1 MIKKFNVKVNGVCY
15 DVEVEEIKESA
26 ASSKSQNASVNKSQ
40 VSEPKV
46 EKNIPVKEEVKL
58 SKNIS
63 NNSGSANSVKAP
75 MPGTINDIKVNKGD
89 SVTKG
94 QVLLILEA
102 MKMENEIMSPADG
115 VIQDIHVTKGASV
128 SAGEII
134 IGIS

>member
-1 MIKKFNVKVNGVCY
+1 MIKKFNVKVNGISY
-15 DVEVEEIKESA
+15 EVEVEEIKES
-26 ASSKSQNASVNKSQ
+26 VNKSK
-40 VSEPKV
+40 VIEPKV
-46 EKNIPVKEEVKL
+46 EKSIPVKEFKENK
-58 SKNIS
+58 SIPS
-63 NNSGSANSVKAP
+63 NSSSANTVKAP

-102 MKMENEIMSPADG
+102 MKMENEIMSPTDG
-115 VIQDIHVTKGASV
+115 VIEEIHVTKGASV

>member
-15 DVEVEEIKESA
+15 DVEVEEIKEGSN
-26 ASSKSQNASVNKSQ
+26 SSKSQKASVNKSKLI
-40 VSEPKV
+40 EPKV
-46 EKNIPVKEEVKL
+46 EKSIPVKEEVKL

-63 NNSGSANSVKAP
+63 SNSASAKTVKAP

-102 MKMENEIMSPADG
+102 MKMENEIMAPTDG
-115 VIQDIHVTKGASV
+115 VIEDIHVIKGSSV

>member
-15 DVEVEEIKESA
+15 DVEVEEIKESST
-26 ASSKSQNASVNKSQ
+26 SSRPQKTSINESK
-40 VSEPKV
+40 VSKAKV
-46 EKNIPVKEEVKL
+46 EKSIPVEEVKL
-58 SKNIS
+58 SKNIAD
-63 NNSGSANSVKAP
+63 NSAGANSVKAP

>member
-15 DVEVEEIKESA
+15 DVEVEEIKESSN
-26 ASSKSQNASVNKSQ
+26 SSKSKKSSANKSK
-40 VSEPKV
+40 VIEPKV
-46 EKNIPVKEEVKL
+46 EKSIPVKEEVKL
-58 SKNIS
+58 NKNIS
-63 NNSGSANSVKAP
+63 SNSGSANTIKAP

-102 MKMENEIMSPADG
+102 MKMENEIMAPADG
-115 VIQDIHVTKGASV
+115 VIEDIHVSKGASV